1 MTRRLGRIGG
11 KFRVESSRYLEHAA
25 IILDWAEDRY
35 DLPISESDIQ
45 QVAAKE
51 NWVDMAS
58 FNMQLHGDLV
68 S

>member
-1 MTRRLGRIGG
+1 MRRLSLIGLRTG
-11 KFRVESSRYLEHAA
+11 T
-25 IILDWAEDRY
+25 I
-35 DLPISESDIQ
+35 LPISESDIQ